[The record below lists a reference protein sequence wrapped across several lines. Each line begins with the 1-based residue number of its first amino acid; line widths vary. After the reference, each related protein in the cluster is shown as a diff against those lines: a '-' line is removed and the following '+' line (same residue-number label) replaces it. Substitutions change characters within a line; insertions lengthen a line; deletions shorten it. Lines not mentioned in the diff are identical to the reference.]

1 MITFRETSIINLFS
15 YGIRWNVIGRIVR
28 YRRINGSTVASC
40 WFIWPQLNRFPALGN
55 GIVGVEFPQLRPPR
69 HLLVETTANWSGWN
83 VTLDGSRGRQLPFSP
98 FLHFLLPVKSKKKK
112 GKRKKPNGNFKM
124 ENKRDRDRDREKEME
139 EKKKKISTFGI
150 RRWSM
155 VSRRISDVACV
166 NRVTL
171 TAVVAWWMSW
181 LSFGHWN
188 RPGKSNQII
197 NLNQLPFPLDSPFHS
212 Y

>member
-112 GKRKKPNGNFKM
+112 GRSRMEISKWKIKETETETERKRW
-124 ENKRDRDRDREKEME
+124 
-139 EKKKKISTFGI
+139 KKKRRRFPRLGFVDGRWFPDESRTLRASTASLWQPSSPDGWAGFLSATEI
-150 RRWSM
+150 
-155 VSRRISDVACV
+155 DPE
-166 NRVTL
+166 NL
-171 TAVVAWWMSW
+171 T
-181 LSFGHWN
+181 
-188 RPGKSNQII
+188 KS
-197 NLNQLPFPLDSPFHS
+197 ST
-212 Y
+212 